1 MTVEYNVH
9 PYADLWPLLP
19 NSELQMLADDIE
31 THGLREPIW
40 LHPDGRIV
48 DGRNRY
54 RACALAG
61 VEPAT
66 RTYEGAEDGLLAFL
80 ISLNMA
86 RRHMDESQRAMVAAK
101 IANLHRGRPTEK
113 ESIEPIGSIT
123 RSDAA
128 RLMNVGERSVIRA
141 RKVAEEAVPELREAV
156 ESGRVSVSAAAG
168 LTQAPAEEQRR
179 VAEAS
184 RSDSFRDTQAAIAE
198 ARARIDTAPSTLMG
212 AHVGANSGD
221 NEWYT
226 PREYIKAARAVMGG
240 IDLDPA
246 SSPTANDIVGAET
259 YYTAQDDG
267 LQQAWA
273 GRVWMNPPYSQPL
286 VDQFCK
292 KLAEEYSSGDVEHAV
307 VLVNNGTETGWFQ
320 TLAGEATAMCFPRGR
335 IKFWHPTKVAV
346 PLQGQAVIYMGTHL
360 DAFKREFQSLGFVV
374 VL

>member
-19 NSELQMLADDIE
+19 DGELRMLADDIR

-40 LHPDGRIV
+40 LHSDGRIV

-54 RACALAG
+54 RACGLAG
-61 VEPAT
+61 IEPAT
-66 RTYEGAEDGLLAFL
+66 RIYEGAEEGLLAFL

-101 IANLHRGRPTEK
+101 IANLGEGRPSET
-113 ESIEPIGSIT
+113 SPIGLVSQA
-123 RSDAA
+123 DAG
-128 RLMNVGERSVIRA
+128 RLLNVGLTSIKRA
-141 RKVAEEAVPELREAV
+141 RKVAEEAVPELQEAV

-168 LTQAPAEEQRR
+168 LTQAPPEEQRR

-184 RSDSFRDTQAAIAE
+184 KSDNYRDTQAAISE
-198 ARARIDTAPSTLMG
+198 ARARIDTSASALLG

-226 PREYIKAARAVMGG
+226 PAEYIKAAHAVMGG

-246 SSPTANDIVGAET
+246 SSDVANERVGAET
-259 YYTAQDDG
+259 YYTAEDDG
-267 LQQAWA
+267 LAQPWT

-286 VDQFCK
+286 VDQFCTR
-292 KLAEEYSSGDVEHAV
+292 LASEYSSGDVEHAV
-307 VLVNNGTETGWFQ
+307 VLVNNGTETAWFQ
-320 TLAGEATAMCFPRGR
+320 TLAAEATAMCFPRGR
-335 IKFWHPTKVAV
+335 VKFWHPNKVAT
-346 PLQGQAVIYMGTHL
+346 PLQGQAVVYMGTHL
-360 DAFKREFQSLGFVV
+360 DAFKREFQPFGFVV

>member
-1 MTVEYNVH
+1 MTVEYTVH
-9 PYADLWPLLP
+9 PYADLWPLLA
-19 NSELQMLADDIE
+19 NNELQMLADDIR

-48 DGRNRY
+48 DGRNRF

-61 VEPAT
+61 VEPST
-66 RTYEGAEDGLLAFL
+66 RTYDGTEDGLLAFL

-101 IANLHRGRPTEK
+101 IARLGHGQRADRVDA
-113 ESIEPIGSIT
+113 SIEAST
-123 RSDAA
+123 SQSDAA
-128 RLMNVGERSVIRA
+128 ILLNVSRSAVQRA
-141 RKVAEEAVPELREAV
+141 RKVADEAVPELQEAV
-156 ESGRVSVSAAAG
+156 EAGRVSVSAAAG
-168 LTQAPAEEQRR
+168 LTQAPPEEQRR

-184 RSDSFRDTQAAIAE
+184 RSDSYKETQAAIAE
-198 ARARIDTAPSTLMG
+198 ARARIDTSESPG
-212 AHVGANSGD
+212 AHVGNNSGD

-226 PREYIKAARAVMGG
+226 PREYIKAATAVMGC

-267 LQQAWA
+267 LQQVWS

-286 VDQFCK
+286 VEQFCT
-292 KLAEEYSSGDVEHAV
+292 KLALAYSTGDVEHAV

-335 IKFWHPTKVAV
+335 VKFWHPTKVAV
-346 PLQGQAVIYMGTHL
+346 PLQGQAIIYMGSHL
-360 DAFKREFQSLGFVV
+360 ERFRREFQSFGFVV

>member
-19 NSELQMLADDIE
+19 DGELQMLAHDIR

-66 RTYEGAEDGLLAFL
+66 RTYGGTEEGLLAFL

-101 IANLHRGRPTEK
+101 IAALPRGTNQHA
-113 ESIEPIGSIT
+113 SIEAPSQE
-123 RSDAA
+123 DAA
-128 RLMNVGERSVIRA
+128 RLLNVGRASVQRA
-141 RKVAEEAVPELREAV
+141 RKVAEEAAPQLREAV
-156 ESGRVSVSAAAG
+156 EAGRVSVSAAAG
-168 LTQAPAEEQRR
+168 LIQAPPEEQIR

-184 RSDSFRDTQAAIAE
+184 KSENFRETQAAIAE
-198 ARARIDTAPSTLMG
+198 ARARIDTSESLG
-212 AHVGANSGD
+212 AHVGNNSGD

-246 SSPTANDIVGAET
+246 SNHSANEIVGADS
-259 YYTAQDDG
+259 YFTAQDNG
-267 LQQAWA
+267 LDQSWV
-273 GRVWMNPPYSQPL
+273 GRVWMNPPYSHPL
-286 VDQFCK
+286 VDQFCT
-292 KLAEEYSSGDVEHAV
+292 KLATEYSSGDVEHAV

-320 TLAGEATAMCFPRGR
+320 TLAGEATAVCFPRGR
-335 IKFWHPTKVAV
+335 VKFWHPNKASAT
-346 PLQGQAVIYMGTHL
+346 PLQGQAVIYMGSHL
-360 DAFKREFQSLGFVV
+360 EAFRREFQPFGFVV